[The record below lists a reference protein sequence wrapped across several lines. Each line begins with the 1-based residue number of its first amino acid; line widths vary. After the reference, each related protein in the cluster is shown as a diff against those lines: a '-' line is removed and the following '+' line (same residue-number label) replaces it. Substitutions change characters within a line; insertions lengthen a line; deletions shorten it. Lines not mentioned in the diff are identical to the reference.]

1 MSTFHRSSFQCF
13 VNVIALQA
21 WKCWIG
27 NKIVELVDPKRTD
40 LHLEKEMVRCVQVGL
55 LCVQEYAEDRPNV
68 STILSMLTRE
78 IDDLPSPKQPAF
90 TTRPSFSKKCTS
102 KSQGSINNVTVTI
115 MEGR

>member
-1 MSTFHRSSFQCF
+1 MKCQLFI
-13 VNVIALQA
+13 VNTLALQA
-21 WKCWIG
+21 WKLW
-27 NKIVELVDPKRTD
+27 NETKVVELVDPKIIE
-40 LHLEKEMVRCVQVGL
+40 LQLKKEIHRCVHVGL

-68 STILSMLTRE
+68 STVLSMLTRE

-90 TTRPSFSKKCTS
+90 TTRPSLSKKCTS